1 VLTVNQLRINVNSAQ
16 ALSTLTFLFIFV
28 IAFIL
33 VKAFGVNVVRQQA
46 RGVR

>member
-1 VLTVNQLRINVNSAQ
+1 VIQLRSNVNSAA

-28 IAFIL
+28 VAFVL